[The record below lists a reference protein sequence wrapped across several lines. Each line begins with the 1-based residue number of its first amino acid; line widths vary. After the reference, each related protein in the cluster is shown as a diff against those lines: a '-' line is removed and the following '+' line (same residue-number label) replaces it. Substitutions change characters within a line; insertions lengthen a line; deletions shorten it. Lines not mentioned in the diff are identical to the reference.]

1 MSDKDRPGGMLEIS
15 PALERDMDKAAAG
28 KIPAPPIEAFM
39 SDAALQDAQDATTA
53 AAAPVHAENLRPIS
67 GAEAARRST
76 FDGTTLPGHGRQR
89 RVIPAPFRRDRAV
102 GAVHHGKEWVT
113 VRAWQL
119 EAGDIVPGTGLVTSV
134 GTRNRYKTRGE
145 VMGREELSFAS
156 RSDDPIA
163 VGVDVILRGA
173 GGVETILDSS
183 SEVRAFRPPDPG
195 S

>member
-39 SDAALQDAQDATTA
+39 SDEALRSAEQATQA
-53 AAAPVHAENLRPIS
+53 AAAPVHAQDLRPIS

-76 FDGTTLPGHGRQR
+76 FDGTTLPGHGRPR
-89 RVIPAPFRRDRAV
+89 RVIPAPFSRDRIR

-119 EAGDIVPGTGLVTSV
+119 RPGDIVPGTGQVASVTSR
-134 GTRNRYKTRGE
+134 TRYRTRLEVTGE
-145 VMGREELSFAS
+145 PAPDPERD
-156 RSDDPIA
+156 SDPVA
-163 VGVDVILRGA
+163 VGADVIVCGI
-173 GGVETILDSS
+173 GGVETILDASA
-183 SEVRAFRPPDPG
+183 EVRAFRPPDPG